1 MFRYERS
8 GKNPAERASRTERDL
23 GREEKER
30 GDDEAEKGPRE
41 GEEGM
46 RGHLKYPT
54 QQLQIL
60 HEAPLR
66 HEQEDAADSMAAARW
81 SDRYS
86 VLAAL
91 FVDHIEPGLH
101 MYSVG
106 AIVLGKRK
114 AAAGG
119 RVIHGLLSAG
129 ILLLHHTSVSDD
141 PRLSGRLSGVGN
153 SSASHGAALPA
164 HQLTSGPG
172 IGVYSGTYPKS
183 QGYYNTCS
191 SDATALYSRAPLDPK
206 DGAASVGT
214 SHTPGYYPYEYALG
228 QYPYDRYGYSSSDG
242 ASRRKNATR
251 ETTSTLKAW
260 LQEHQKNPYP
270 TKGEKIM
277 LAIITRMTLT
287 QVSTWFANARRRL
300 KKENKVTW
308 SPRPCKSS
316 DDRGCDEDSDEAE
329 KPLKSDKDLP
339 DQPCADLQSDL
350 EDFDLLESDGSDCEP
365 KPQFLREDSDANP
378 NTELS
383 HGHLAHNPDNTRHG
397 KDRLSPDC
405 PQTVQQQNNTFYA
418 NPDPRSTE
426 SKPKTGPSLTLLRHW
441 TAACSQNTPPACCCR
456 PGPCLLGIHQ
466 TWRSPRQRGNR
477 SRQSPRS
484 ENGWTEFSTVLLSSS
499 PNQLMCG
506 KA

>member
-1 MFRYERS
+1 MAYSQLGYSYSTTPQFLMTPGSLAGCVES
-8 GKNPAERASRTERDL
+8 GTPPPHTLLRA
-23 GREEKER
+23 
-30 GDDEAEKGPRE
+30 
-41 GEEGM
+41 
-46 RGHLKYPT
+46 
-54 QQLQIL
+54 
-60 HEAPLR
+60 
-66 HEQEDAADSMAAARW
+66 
-81 SDRYS
+81 
-86 VLAAL
+86 
-91 FVDHIEPGLH
+91 
-101 MYSVG
+101 
-106 AIVLGKRK
+106 
-114 AAAGG
+114 
-119 RVIHGLLSAG
+119 
-129 ILLLHHTSVSDD
+129 
-141 PRLSGRLSGVGN
+141 
-153 SSASHGAALPA
+153 PA

-339 DQPCADLQSDL
+339 DQQCADLQSDL

-426 SKPKTGPSLTLLRHW
+426 SKPKIWSIAH
-441 TAACSQNTPPACCCR
+441 TAASLDGSLQPEYPPCMLSSTGSLS
-456 PGPCLLGIHQ
+456 PGYPSNMALTKAEREQ
-466 TWRSPRQRGNR
+466 ESPVASLREWVDGVFHGPPFQQPKPADVWKGLNDAMID
-477 SRQSPRS
+477 SR
-484 ENGWTEFSTVLLSSS
+484 TVL
-499 PNQLMCG
+499 
-506 KA
+506 